1 MKANFINFWCVKSE
15 FIVKNWFHNWT
26 SELRCIWHIF
36 GKLGYFWLFL
46 ENPDIQVTVNITV
59 NKDQFICRRLVVASA
74 DVLEKRQIFQKM
86 CQITQP
92 VRTLFLF
99 KSIWTRPQGS
109 QGCQK
114 IRFIFLQI
122 KLLSFCANIA
132 PERHKLQKI
141 IKIGEKCQKTP
152 VFLDLFE
159 YSSIWGQY

>member
-1 MKANFINFWCVKSE
+1 MIFVFVHYKVLNNIFLQLCSLMVDKAFIKAW
-15 FIVKNWFHNWT
+15 
-26 SELRCIWHIF
+26 LIF
-36 GKLGYFWLFL
+36 FASFFTYFGYFKNEIRF
-46 ENPDIQVTVNITV
+46 PIY
-59 NKDQFICRRLVVASA
+59 AS
-74 DVLEKRQIFQKM
+74 IG
-86 CQITQP
+86 TQP
-92 VRTLFLF
+92 VRTLFMF